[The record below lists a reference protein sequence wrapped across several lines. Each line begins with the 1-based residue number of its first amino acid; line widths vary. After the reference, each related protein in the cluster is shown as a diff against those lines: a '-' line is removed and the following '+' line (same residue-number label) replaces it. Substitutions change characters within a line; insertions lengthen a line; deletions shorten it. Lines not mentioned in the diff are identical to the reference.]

1 MRKWGNIEW
10 GSRGI
15 IAWGSRGIMIG
26 GSGENIKWESR
37 EIVIGGKLGVCL
49 RGNTAFNYQ
58 QYMENVKCTV
68 LEGGLPTPLICQ
80 RL

>member
-1 MRKWGNIEW
+1 
-10 GSRGI
+10 
-15 IAWGSRGIMIG
+15 MIG
-26 GSGENIKWESR
+26 GSGENIEWESR
-37 EIVIGGKLGVCL
+37 EISDYGENWGVSL